1 MVLDDIVHRCLV
13 FSVPVINAWNQNG
26 LSHKGLINQLITAEL
41 RYSEDDDDGDETA

>member
-1 MVLDDIVHRCLV
+1 MVLDDIVHRCFV

-26 LSHKGLINQLITAEL
+26 LSHKGLITAEL